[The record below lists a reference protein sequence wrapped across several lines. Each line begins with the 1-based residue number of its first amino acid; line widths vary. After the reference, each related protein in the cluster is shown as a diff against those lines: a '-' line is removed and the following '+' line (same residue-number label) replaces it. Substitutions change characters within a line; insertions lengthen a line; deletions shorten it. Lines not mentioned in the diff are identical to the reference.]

1 MTMAEIVTLA
11 GSPMRAGEARKPTLR
26 LCGEAAALE
35 ARQLVPLNDCLIR
48 LEAEMR
54 RLLSLLG
61 GDQDEWMDN
70 VEAVSRKVL
79 GHD

>member
-1 MTMAEIVTLA
+1 MSNVFTLTGTKRTTP
-11 GSPMRAGEARKPTLR
+11 GSGARPTLR
-26 LCGEAAALE
+26 LCGEPAALE
-35 ARQLVPLNDCLIR
+35 ARQLVPINDCLIR

-70 VEAVSRKVL
+70 VEAVTRKVR

>member
-1 MTMAEIVTLA
+1 
-11 GSPMRAGEARKPTLR
+11 
-26 LCGEAAALE
+26 LE
-35 ARQLVPLNDCLIR
+35 ARQLVPINDCLIR

-70 VEAVSRKVL
+70 VEAVTRKVR